1 MRWLNIMKIL
11 VINGPNLNMLV
22 NAIWNITG
30 SYDKLNDLIKTLYP
44 GVDFEFYQSNHEGDL
59 IDKIQMG
66 QTFDGLIIN
75 AGGYTHTSVAI
86 RDALEILDI
95 PKVSVHLSNYLER
108 EEFRRVDFI
117 KDVVDKVFYGKKEVS
132 YFEGIDYL
140 ISSINKN

>member
-1 MRWLNIMKIL
+1 MKIL
-11 VINGPNLNMLV
+11 VINGPNLNMLGKRDLKHYGKL
-22 NAIWNITG
+22 TL
-30 SYDKLNDLIKTLYP
+30 DKLNDLIKTLYP